1 MKPSRFS
8 NQMKTMITS
17 SPLKTNSKLM
27 KKILG
32 YAAIASLIALGSAC
46 KQEKKLPIYGD
57 REAKIVKD
65 AAGVEKIDTVYK
77 TIPNFKFLN
86 QDSIE
91 VTQDAF
97 KNKIYVADFFFTSCS
112 TICPIMHR
120 NMKTIFDKYKGN
132 RDVMFLSHTIDFKY
146 DKPSVLKKYAQK
158 LGADVPQW
166 QFLYGNK
173 EEVYK
178 LAEKDYLVAVQEDSA
193 ATDGYVHQGWLVLV
207 DKHKR
212 IRGAYDGTKTEEVE
226 KLKKDMDIL
235 LAEKD

>member
-1 MKPSRFS
+1 
-8 NQMKTMITS
+8 
-17 SPLKTNSKLM
+17 M
-27 KKILG
+27 KKIIL
-32 YAAIASLIALGSAC
+32 YAAFGMLLFGAAC
-46 KQEKKLPIYGD
+46 TQEKKLPIYGD
-57 REAKIVKD
+57 REAKITKD
-65 AAGVEKIDTVYK
+65 ANGNEKIDTVYK

-86 QDSIE
+86 QDSVE

-97 KNKIYVADFFFTSCS
+97 NNKIYVADFFFTSCT
-112 TICPIMHR
+112 TICPVMHR
-120 NMKTIFDKYKGN
+120 NMKTIYDKYKGN
-132 RDVMFLSHTIDFKY
+132 PNVMFLSHTIDFKY

-158 LGADVPQW
+158 LGVDVPQW
-166 QFLYGNK
+166 QFLYGDK
-173 EEVYK
+173 KEVYG

-226 KLKKDMDIL
+226 KLKSDMDIL